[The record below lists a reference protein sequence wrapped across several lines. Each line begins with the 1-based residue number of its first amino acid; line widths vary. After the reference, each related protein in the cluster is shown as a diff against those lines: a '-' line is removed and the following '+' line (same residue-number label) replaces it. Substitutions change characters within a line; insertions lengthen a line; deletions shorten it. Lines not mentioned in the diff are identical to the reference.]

1 MNRFERQ
8 LRGRKRRRWW
18 LWGFLILCVGV
29 SLSIGVLMTPTG
41 KGFDGTERRLFIDVL
56 TLWNARQDPFYIF
69 DGRPRVNIVFLGR
82 DRDYDNRGR
91 VLNTPG
97 RTDTILIIAL
107 EKDLSVTDKPTD
119 KPKANV
125 ALLSIPRDM
134 LVRIP
139 GHGSQKINAAHSFGG
154 PEMTVRTLK
163 ESMGIHV
170 DHYVVFKFEGFK
182 KAIDAV
188 GGVDIE
194 VPKDMDYDDNWAH
207 LHIHLKKGWQHLDG
221 AKAHGF
227 VRFRHDRMGDLGRI
241 ERQQM
246 LAKTLA
252 KKMLSPSMLRQLPNL
267 TSTLRECI
275 ETDMNDQQLASL
287 AFLVREAKLDA
298 LKTEV
303 LPGMWVS
310 PFLIPQR
317 NKAEEMLARVL
328 GDTFDKTAW
337 DIHVAA
343 APQRSARNGKKKKD
357 KDAAQLPEPVND
369 NVTQPE
375 NEPSDMPPG
384 STESGPAQ
392 PAPPDSGT
400 KPPSDSGS
408 TPNGQTVPPPGTG
421 NSPGSPG

>member
-1 MNRFERQ
+1 VNKFERQ
-8 LRGRKRRRWW
+8 LQGRKRRRWW
-18 LWGFLILCVGV
+18 LWGGLIFLCIAVGLGI
-29 SLSIGVLMTPTG
+29 SVLRTPTG
-41 KGFDGTERRLFIDVL
+41 KGNTLGGDIMRTVRVL
-56 TLWNARQDPFYIF
+56 YGDPYLIF
-69 DGRPRVNIVFLGR
+69 NGRPRVNIVFLGR
-82 DRDYDNRGR
+82 DRDYDNHGR

-97 RTDTILIIAL
+97 RTDTILVVAL
-107 EKDLSVTDKPTD
+107 ARDLTANKTD
-119 KPKANV
+119 V
-125 ALLSIPRDM
+125 ALLSIPRDT

-139 GHGSQKINAAHSFGG
+139 GHGAQKINAAHSFGG
-154 PEMTVRTLK
+154 PELTVRTLK

-188 GGVDIE
+188 GGVDVE
-194 VPKDMDYDDNWAH
+194 VPKDMHYDDNWAN

-227 VRFRHDRMGDLGRI
+227 VRFRHDRWGDLGRI

-246 LAKTLA
+246 LAKALA
-252 KKMLSPSMLRQLPNL
+252 KKMMHPSMMLRLPQL
-267 TSTLRECI
+267 TATLRECV
-275 ETDMNDQQLASL
+275 ETDMNDDQLTSL
-287 AFLVREAKLDA
+287 AFLMRKLKLDS

-303 LPGMWVS
+303 LPGTWVS

-317 NKAEEMLARVL
+317 SKAEEVLARVL

-343 APQRSARNGKKKKD
+343 APQRPARSGKKKKD
-357 KDAAQLPEPVND
+357 KHTEQLPEPVND
-369 NVTQPE
+369 DATQPE
-375 NEPSDMPPG
+375 VSPDMPPG

-392 PAPPDSGT
+392 PTPSDGGT

-408 TPNGQTVPPPGTG
+408 TPNGQTLPPPGTG
-421 NSPGSPG
+421 NTPSAPG

>member
-1 MNRFERQ
+1 MNKFERQ
-8 LRGRKRRRWW
+8 LQGRKRRRWW
-18 LWGFLILCVGV
+18 WGGILIFLCVGV
-29 SLSIGVLMTPTG
+29 GLGASVLMMPTG
-41 KGFDGTERRLFIDVL
+41 KGFDGQNRRVIDKIGS
-56 TLWNARQDPFYIF
+56 LWRAHQDPFSIF
-69 DGRPRVNIVFLGR
+69 NGRPRLNIVFLGR
-82 DRDYDNRGR
+82 DRDYDNHGR

-97 RTDTILIIAL
+97 RTDTILVLAL
-107 EKDLSVTDKPTD
+107 ERDFTAK
-119 KPKANV
+119 KANV

-163 ESMGIHV
+163 ESMGIYV
-170 DHYVVFKFEGFK
+170 DHYVVLKFEGFK

-246 LAKTLA
+246 LAKALA
-252 KKMLSPSMLRQLPNL
+252 KKMMSPSMMLKLPSL

-275 ETDMNDQQLASL
+275 ETNMNDEQLTTL
-287 AFLVREAKLDA
+287 AFLIRKVRMEDI
-298 LKTEV
+298 KTDV
-303 LPGMWVS
+303 LPGTWVS

-317 NKAEEMLARVL
+317 SKAKEVLARVL
-328 GDTFDKTAW
+328 GDTFDETAW

-343 APQRSARNGKKKKD
+343 APQRSARTGKKKKA
-357 KDAAQLPEPVND
+357 KDAAPLPEPVD
-369 NVTQPE
+369 DAITQPE
-375 NEPSDMPPG
+375 HEPVDMPPG
-384 STESGPAQ
+384 SPESGPAQ
-392 PAPPDSGT
+392 PAPPDGGT

-408 TPNGQTVPPPGTG
+408 TPNGQTLPPPGTG
-421 NSPGSPG
+421 DTPGAPG

>member
-1 MNRFERQ
+1 M
-8 LRGRKRRRWW
+8 
-18 LWGFLILCVGV
+18 
-29 SLSIGVLMTPTG
+29 MPTG
-41 KGFDGTERRLFIDVL
+41 KGFDGTRRRLFNDVI
-56 TLWNARQDPFYIF
+56 TLWRAKQDPFYIF

-82 DRDYDNRGR
+82 DRDYDNHGR
-91 VLNTPG
+91 VLNTRG
-97 RTDTILIIAL
+97 RTDTILIVAL
-107 EKDLSVTDKPTD
+107 ERDFTAN
-119 KPKANV
+119 KANV
-125 ALLSIPRDM
+125 ALLSIPRDT

-139 GHGSQKINAAHSFGG
+139 GHGAQKINAAHSYGG
-154 PEMTVRTLK
+154 PALTLRTLK

-194 VPKDMDYDDNWAH
+194 VPQDMHYDDNWAH

-227 VRFRHDRMGDLGRI
+227 VRFRHDRKGDLGRI
-241 ERQQM
+241 ERQHM
-246 LAKTLA
+246 LARALA
-252 KKMLSPSMLRQLPNL
+252 KKMLSPSMLRRLPNL
-267 TSTLRECI
+267 TATLRECI
-275 ETDMNDQQLASL
+275 ETDMTDQQLASL

-303 LPGMWVS
+303 LPGTWVS

-317 NKAEEMLARVL
+317 RRAEEMLARVL

-343 APQRSARNGKKKKD
+343 APPRPTRVSKKEKD
-357 KDAAQLPEPVND
+357 KDAARLPEPVHD
-369 NVTQPE
+369 DAAPPE
-375 NEPSDMPPG
+375 VSPDMPPG
-384 STESGPAQ
+384 SPESGPAQ
-392 PAPPDSGT
+392 PVPPDSGP

-408 TPNGQTVPPPGTG
+408 TPNGQTLPPPGTG
-421 NSPGSPG
+421 NSPGSAG